1 MVVLLIGCGGGG
13 SRFIPPEKYP
23 DPPSINADARLFV
36 RNAGGKARIP
46 PIETEITKRTVEILD
61 ITKHADK
68 TVSVDLRVDGVDL
81 TMMSFG
87 SWMAHNAFGA
97 LERSNAQVPKDVKKL
112 LDAVGVVGYSIGNP
126 SGSVPNANATY
137 RGTMRGINTRWNNIR
152 VRGDVR
158 VDFELPRMND
168 PRIDIL
174 FHNISGANFNT
185 LDWLDL
191 KVKSDGTY
199 ASPGKNPTI
208 EGSFYGPGHEEIGG
222 VFSMHDVVGGY
233 GAKKLNR

>member
-1 MVVLLIGCGGGG
+1 M
-13 SRFIPPEKYP
+13 
-23 DPPSINADARLFV
+23 
-36 RNAGGKARIP
+36 
-46 PIETEITKRTVEILD
+46 D
-61 ITKHADK
+61 ITKHVDK
-68 TVSVDLRVDGVDL
+68 TVSVDLRVDGVEL

-112 LDAVGVVGYSIGNP
+112 SLDAVGVVGYSIGSP
-126 SGSVPNANATY
+126 SGSVRPMRTPSLY
-137 RGTMRGINTRWNNIR
+137 PGTMQGINTRWNNIK

-158 VDFELPRMND
+158 VDFDLPRMNY

-185 LDWLDL
+185 LDWLEL

-199 ASPGKNPTI
+199 AS
-208 EGSFYGPGHEEIGG
+208 HEKYP
-222 VFSMHDVVGGY
+222 DD
-233 GAKKLNR
+233 